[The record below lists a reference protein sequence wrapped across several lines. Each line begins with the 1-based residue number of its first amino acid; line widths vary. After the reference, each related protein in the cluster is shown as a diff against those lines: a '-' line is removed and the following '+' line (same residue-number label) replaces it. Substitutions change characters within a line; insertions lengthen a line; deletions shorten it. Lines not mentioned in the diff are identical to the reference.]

1 MGAMKETDEDLSTN
15 PGIAQQYQH
24 RLSTARSSHS
34 YGSYETGES
43 STTPSLNDTFTG
55 STILSHSPLKSTTN
69 DTTSNS
75 YALDQRSRNM
85 DRERDRDLN
94 HEVHKR
100 RRSHKPRSSGGFLLA
115 NPILN
120 EPSKGVSPNRD
131 GSRRQ
136 SRIPVDNGKG
146 KTSTTLSTNLSDRSN
161 ATNLRTGLGIDEQGM
176 RRSSDGPLSRTAS
189 PIPDEDRRYSQGGR
203 RISRIPTPTSRPG
216 TPLDV
221 DSTNIVN
228 MALNLSESRRMAE
241 RRNMSSPIP
250 PRLAQLPDATAGGG
264 LKQHLQ
270 QQRRTSRTISPRPD
284 RGLTPRAV
292 SASRIPSP
300 LQPSFETESSY
311 QYHFSS
317 STLNRAQKA
326 KEYLELM
333 AQYRRLLQIVPPLRQ
348 DTRSRP
354 SSSNLSTS
362 PTSSKPPLN
371 PLTGAPQ
378 VVLGRPYNPL
388 QYIRNRKVRA
398 RERKAIDG
406 GAQGFSDISRVSCWI
421 DQTAKTTATSAV
433 SLGPYLLPPFQ
444 SAHEVDQ
451 EPPSNIPRPI
461 STLAKPKRVRIDWI
475 IDPADML
482 ADTYWMEQ
490 DDNKYLI
497 EDRHYSKIFPRKL
510 EAQSPPRQ
518 THEPVTSS
526 LSISTRDG
534 DIGDTNTASEADI
547 ISPIRAE
554 SEMPLVS
561 ARERARQKLQDFRG
575 HHKQNG
581 LSHSH
586 HDFLKFRKG
595 SLSDTS
601 DSENDRRRRNR
612 TGTISADGTDL
623 LDKQMKEMM
632 AKEEQIEKE
641 NIDETNRALLKQL
654 PARMATPDKGS
665 RTPEETISHR
675 ESRAE
680 ILDNQDKTTRGKA
693 QGSPL
698 SSVVGSGRPSLEVP
712 GKNYRLSMDIDS
724 SRPQSPDARPSRG
737 RQPQVPAIGMD
748 LSPPESRPNSPG
760 RKPFSKVKNIF
771 RDRSRERER
780 ERERER
786 VANNLIREKDDR
798 VDSPIEPPEQ
808 LNLSALTTERFQSPD
823 RRRSKSLNRK
833 IIQRSTGE
841 SHRSHKSVSS
851 ISKMKGDDQVGLRS
865 IFKGGAK
872 LDGMIRGSVSK
883 VTDLLWKKDS
893 DSDDSSSSSSSDSD
907 EEPKR
912 GRAKGSTNVSRSNS
926 RRPRDSNRQKNY
938 LEVMPPFKQTM
949 LLQDKPSSEEIDPL
963 SVMSPTSRPS
973 RSPRFDRLKP
983 PRIDIRKASPPSTD
997 LVPTRSRVLRDSS
1010 DISDLEPFPAPQGV
1024 KLQDLS
1030 KDTTVVLRA
1039 PQPRPRMGSRTLSQP
1054 ARHWSISNRS
1064 PPQQGG
1070 QISRREV
1077 ARLRALILC
1086 SGIKAMEISRRAH
1099 EPHPLF
1105 ALDNTNKGLVAGLAW
1120 SDVARFIPDQKT
1132 MGLLAPELEL
1142 FPATAG
1148 VIVSSIEN
1156 SLRLSEK
1163 STARFAIE
1171 TAPVLQRRIEELH
1184 DRVAGDLM
1192 EMTHRAADEA
1202 DEVNRDLMDSQRL
1215 KVKTVTDTM
1224 DKMLRRRRRR
1234 FRWVRRAGWLAVE
1247 WVLVGFMWY
1256 VWFVVMLA
1264 RIVLGVGKGI
1274 VGVGRWLLWL

>member
-1 MGAMKETDEDLSTN
+1 MGAMKDTNDDLSAN
-15 PGIAQQYQH
+15 PSIAQQYQH

-43 STTPSLNDTFTG
+43 STGPSLNDPSTG
-55 STILSHSPLKSTTN
+55 STTLAYSHKSAADDLN
-69 DTTSNS
+69 PNP
-75 YALDQRSRNM
+75 YALDPRNRDM
-85 DRERDRDLN
+85 DKDRGRDLN

-115 NPILN
+115 NTVRDEPI
-120 EPSKGVSPNRD
+120 KGVSPNRD

-136 SRIPVDNGKG
+136 SQIPVNNRKG
-146 KTSTTLSTNLSDRSN
+146 KTSIGLSTSLSDRSN
-161 ATNLRTGLGIDEQGM
+161 AGNLQTGLGINEPGM
-176 RRSSDGPLSRTAS
+176 RRSSDGPPSRMAS
-189 PIPDEDRRYSQGGR
+189 PLPDDERRYSSGGR

-216 TPLDV
+216 TPLDL

-250 PRLAQLPDATAGGG
+250 PRLAQLPDNMPGGG

-270 QQRRTSRTISPRPD
+270 QQRRTSRTISPKPD
-284 RGLTPRAV
+284 RSLMPRAV
-292 SASRIPSP
+292 STPRIPSP
-300 LQPSFETESSY
+300 LQPSFDTEGSY
-311 QYHFSS
+311 TYHFSS

-326 KEYLELM
+326 KDYLELM
-333 AQYRRLLQIVPPLRQ
+333 AQYRRLLQIVPPLKQ

-378 VVLGRPYNPL
+378 FVLGRAYNPL

-398 RERKAIDG
+398 RERKTIDG
-406 GAQGFSDISRVSCWI
+406 MAQGFSDISRVSSWI
-421 DQTAKTTATSAV
+421 DQTAATTATSGL
-433 SLGPYLLPPFQ
+433 SLGPSLLPPFQ
-444 SAHEVDQ
+444 GAHDIDQ
-451 EPPSNIPRPI
+451 EFPSNIPRPI
-461 STLAKPKRVRIDWI
+461 STVAKPKRVRIDWS
-475 IDPADML
+475 IDPAEML
-482 ADTYWMEQ
+482 ADTYWTEQ
-490 DDNKYLI
+490 DDNRYLI

-518 THEPVTSS
+518 ANEPVASTF
-526 LSISTRDG
+526 SISTRE
-534 DIGDTNTASEADI
+534 GDTGDVTTASEADL
-547 ISPIRAE
+547 ISPIRPE
-554 SEMPLVS
+554 SDMPLIS
-561 ARERARQKLQDFRG
+561 ARERARQKLQDLRG

-623 LDKQMKEMM
+623 LDKQMREMM
-632 AKEEQIEKE
+632 AKEEQDEKE
-641 NIDETNRALLKQL
+641 NVDETNRMLLKQL
-654 PARMATPDKGS
+654 PSRMATPDKGS
-665 RTPEETISHR
+665 QTPEEISR
-675 ESRAE
+675 RGSRVE
-680 ILDNQDKTTRGKA
+680 VLDNQDKVTRGKPQ

-698 SSVVGSGRPSLEVP
+698 GSALGSGRPSLDVP
-712 GKNYRLSMDIDS
+712 GKNNRLSVDMDS

-737 RQPQVPAIGMD
+737 RHPQVPVIGLD
-748 LSPPESRPNSPG
+748 LSPPNSRPGSPG

-780 ERERER
+780 ERERG
-786 VANNLIREKDDR
+786 ANNVIREKEDK

-808 LNLSALTTERFQSPD
+808 FNLSTLTTERFPSPD
-823 RRRSKSLNRK
+823 RRRSKSLSRK
-833 IIQRSTGE
+833 MVQRSTNE

-893 DSDDSSSSSSSDSD
+893 DTEGGSASSTNSESE

-912 GRAKGSTNVSRSNS
+912 GRAKSSTNVSRSNS
-926 RRPRDSNRQKNY
+926 RRPRDSTRQKNY
-938 LEVMPPFKQTM
+938 LDVMPPFKQT
-949 LLQDKPSSEEIDPL
+949 LLLHDKPSSEEVDPL
-963 SVMSPTSRPS
+963 AVISPTSRPS

-997 LVPTRSRVLRDSS
+997 LVPTRSHILRDSS
-1010 DISDLEPFPAPQGV
+1010 DVSDLEPFPATQGE
-1024 KLQDLS
+1024 KLHGLS
-1030 KDTTVVLRA
+1030 KDTTVVLAA

-1064 PPQQGG
+1064 PSPQGG
-1070 QISRREV
+1070 EISRREV

-1105 ALDNTNKGLVAGLAW
+1105 ALDNNNKGLVAGLAW
-1120 SDVARFIPDQKT
+1120 SDVARFVPDQKA
-1132 MGLLAPELEL
+1132 MGLVASELEL

-1148 VIVSSIEN
+1148 VIISSIEN
-1156 SLRLSEK
+1156 SIRLSEK
-1163 STARFAIE
+1163 STARFAVE
-1171 TAPVLQRRIEELH
+1171 TAPVLQRRIEGLH

-1202 DEVNRDLMDSQRL
+1202 DEVNRDLVDSQRL

-1264 RIVLGVGKGI
+1264 RIVLGIGKGI
-1274 VGVGRWLLWL
+1274 VGVGSWLLWL

>member
-1 MGAMKETDEDLSTN
+1 MGAMKDTNDDLSAN
-15 PGIAQQYQH
+15 PSITQQYQH

-43 STTPSLNDTFTG
+43 STTTSLNDPSTG
-55 STILSHSPLKSTTN
+55 SITLAHSPHKGAIN
-69 DTTSNS
+69 DLGSNS
-75 YALDQRSRNM
+75 YAPDRRIRDM

-94 HEVHKR
+94 REVQKR
-100 RRSHKPRSSGGFLLA
+100 RRSHKPRSNGGFLLA
-115 NPILN
+115 HSAHD
-120 EPSKGVSPNRD
+120 EPSKGISPNRD

-136 SRIPVDNGKG
+136 SRLPVDNRRG
-146 KTSTTLSTNLSDRSN
+146 KTPTGLSTNLSDRSN
-161 ATNLRTGLGIDEQGM
+161 GSNFRTGLGIDEQGM
-176 RRSSDGPLSRTAS
+176 RGSSEGPPSRIAS
-189 PIPDEDRRYSQGGR
+189 PAPDEDIRYSQGGR
-203 RISRIPTPTSRPG
+203 RVSRIPTPTSRPG

-228 MALNLSESRRMAE
+228 MALKLSDSRHMAE

-250 PRLAQLPDATAGGG
+250 PRLSHIPDSMAGSG

-284 RGLTPRAV
+284 KGLMPRAA
-292 SASRIPSP
+292 SSSRIPSP
-300 LQPSFETESSY
+300 LQPSFENEPSY
-311 QYHFSS
+311 TYHFSS

-333 AQYRRLLQIVPPLRQ
+333 AQYRRLLQFVPPLKQ

-354 SSSNLSTS
+354 SSSNVSTS

-371 PLTGAPQ
+371 PLTGTPL
-378 VVLGRPYNPL
+378 VELGRAYNPL

-398 RERKAIDG
+398 RERKNIDG
-406 GAQGFSDISRVSCWI
+406 ATQGFADISRVAGWI
-421 DQTAKTTATSAV
+421 DQTATSTAASGL
-433 SLGPYLLPPFQ
+433 SFGPHLLPPFQ
-444 SAHEVDQ
+444 AAHEAEQ
-451 EPPSNIPRPI
+451 EPPCNIPRPV
-461 STLAKPKRVRIDWI
+461 SMAKPKRVRIDWT

-482 ADTYWMEQ
+482 ADAYWIEQ
-490 DDNKYLI
+490 NDNKYLI
-497 EDRHYSKIFPRKL
+497 EDRHYSKIFPRKP
-510 EAQSPPRQ
+510 EAQSPPHQ
-518 THEPVTSS
+518 VNEPVASA
-526 LSISTRDG
+526 LSISTRE
-534 DIGDTNTASEADI
+534 GDTGDVTTASEADI
-547 ISPIRAE
+547 ISPIRPD
-554 SEMPLVS
+554 SDMPLVS
-561 ARERARQKLQDFRG
+561 ARERARQKLQDLRG

-586 HDFLKFRKG
+586 HDFLRFRKG

-601 DSENDRRRRNR
+601 DSESDRRKRNR

-632 AKEEQIEKE
+632 AKEEQNEKE
-641 NIDETNRALLKQL
+641 NIEETNRALLKQL
-654 PARMATPDKGS
+654 PSRMATPDKGS
-665 RTPEETISHR
+665 QTPEEISR
-675 ESRAE
+675 GGSRVE
-680 ILDNQDKTTRGKA
+680 VLDGPDKVTHGKVQ

-698 SSVVGSGRPSLEVP
+698 GSALGSGRPSLEVP
-712 GKNYRLSMDIDS
+712 GKDYRLSVDMDS

-737 RQPQVPAIGMD
+737 RHPQVPTIGMD
-748 LSPPESRPNSPG
+748 LSPPESRPTSPG
-760 RKPFSKVKNIF
+760 RKPFSKVKNMF

-786 VANNLIREKDDR
+786 GAKNVVREKDDK
-798 VDSPIEPPEQ
+798 VDSPIEPPEH
-808 LNLSALTTERFQSPD
+808 LNLSALTAERFQSPD
-823 RRRSKSLNRK
+823 RRRSKSLTRK
-833 IIQRSTGE
+833 MVQRSTNE

-851 ISKMKGDDQVGLRS
+851 ISKMKGDDQVGLRG
-865 IFKGGAK
+865 IFKSGAK

-893 DSDDSSSSSSSDSD
+893 DTEDTSSSSSSSESE

-912 GRAKGSTNVSRSNS
+912 GRAKGSANVSRSNS

-938 LEVMPPFKQTM
+938 LDVMPPFKQT
-949 LLQDKPSSEEIDPL
+949 LLIHKPSSEEVDPL

-997 LVPTRSRVLRDSS
+997 LVPTKSRLLRDSS
-1010 DISDLEPFPAPQGV
+1010 DISDLEPLSATQG
-1024 KLQDLS
+1024 KNLNGLS
-1030 KDTTVVLRA
+1030 KETAVVLAA

-1064 PPQQGG
+1064 PAPQGG

-1105 ALDNTNKGLVAGLAW
+1105 ALDNNSKGLVAGLAW
-1120 SDVARFIPDQKT
+1120 SDVARFVPDQKA
-1132 MGLLAPELEL
+1132 MDILAPELEL

-1156 SLRLSEK
+1156 SIRLSEK

-1171 TAPVLQRRIEELH
+1171 TAPVIQRRIEELH

-1202 DEVNRDLMDSQRL
+1202 DEVNRDLVDSQRL

-1264 RIVLGVGKGI
+1264 RIVLGIGKGI